1 MTLVIVETTYDPP
14 LTDERRQSDQDRLY
28 ACMELRNVE
37 WLQSF
42 ESFDRRRKVC
52 LFRAPD
58 VDAMRESLR
67 SAGVPFDRVW
77 AAARREPDPAA
88 PDGAARVTV

>member
-14 LTDERRQSDQDRLY
+14 LTDEQRQRDQDRLY
-28 ACMELRNVE
+28 PCMELRNVD
-37 WLQSF
+37 WLESF
-42 ESFDRRRKVC
+42 ESLDRRRKVC

-67 SAGVPFDRVW
+67 SAGVAFDRVW
-77 AAARREPDPAA
+77 AASQREPDPLA
-88 PDGAARVTV
+88 PDGPTRVTL

>member
-14 LTDERRQSDQDRLY
+14 LTDERRQLDQDRLSP
-28 ACMELRNVE
+28 CMELRNVE
-37 WLQSF
+37 WLESF
-42 ESFDRRRKVC
+42 ESLDRRRKVC

-67 SAGVPFDRVW
+67 NAGIPFDRIW
-77 AAARREPDPAA
+77 PAAQRAPDPASA
-88 PDGAARVTV
+88 DGRARVTL

>member
-28 ACMELRNVE
+28 PCMELRQVE
-37 WLQSF
+37 WLESF
-42 ESFDRRRKVC
+42 ESLDRRRKVC
-52 LFRAPD
+52 VFRAPD

-67 SAGVPFDRVW
+67 NAGVPFDRIW
-77 AAARREPDPAA
+77 AAGQREPDPEA
-88 PDGAARVTV
+88 GGRARVRF